1 MQAEKGVLVLLFL
14 KKMCEWNKFSDL
26 PKRFVSSVGLLVFAY
41 IFIASSL
48 LVSSI
53 LLAFIYAVLIYEWH
67 CASLKDK
74 KIIDAFVFIFITLGI
89 FSFSLL
95 NIIRYE
101 ASLFFEG
108 IAAFIPMILVVLTA
122 IITDTGAYF
131 VGRIVGGYRPFAMIS
146 PGKTISGYI
155 GGLILGGSVPLITA
169 IITVDKTLPNAERFF
184 ILLLIGVCLAVGV
197 MAGDLLQSYFKRCHN
212 IKDTGKILPGHGGL
226 FDRFDGIL
234 GASLMLSIMPLCYS
248 IIEQYLS

>member
-14 KKMCEWNKFSDL
+14 KKMCDWNNFSDL
-26 PKRFVSSVGLLVFAY
+26 PKRFASSVGLLVFAY
-41 IFIASSL
+41 IFISSSL

-53 LLAFIYAVLIYEWH
+53 FLAFIYAVLIYEWH
-67 CASLKDK
+67 CASLKNK
-74 KIIDAFVFIFITLGI
+74 KIIDTFVLIFITLGI
-89 FSFSLL
+89 FSFSFL
-95 NIIRYE
+95 NLMRYE
-101 ASLFFEG
+101 TSFFFEG

-131 VGRIVGGYRPFAMIS
+131 VGRIVGGYRPFAIIS

-155 GGLILGGSVPLITA
+155 GGLIFGGSVPLITV
-169 IITVDKTLPNAERFF
+169 ITVGKTLPNVEQIFYV
-184 ILLLIGVCLAVGV
+184 LLIGVCLAVGV

-234 GASLMLSIMPLCYS
+234 GASLMLFVIFLCYS
-248 IIEQYLS
+248 IIEQYIS